1 MPCCL
6 ESRLSPSS
14 QEVNGQSY
22 VVQCSVTLA
31 KYDKERSRYNI
42 RVDTI
47 LLEGLHELADL
58 FGPGGGDQSSGVKS
72 LTMKLVDNQ
81 TFVIRCSIR

>member
-1 MPCCL
+1 MANPML
-6 ESRLSPSS
+6 YN
-14 QEVNGQSY
+14 VQSLLQSMIKRGRG
-22 VVQCSVTLA
+22 V
-31 KYDKERSRYNI
+31 EYNI

-47 LLEGLHELADL
+47 LLAGLHELADL

-81 TFVIRCSIR
+81 TFEIRCSI